1 MAKTIKFNLICDG
14 NPVRNLEDLQ
24 NNFSI
29 EDVLNYYSNKLLQRW
44 LKVRGY
50 EKELELVNK
59 ITADKPIDIIKKS
72 YHYI

>member
-29 EDVLNYYSNKLLQRW
+29 EDVLNYYSNKLYQKLCEKHTNQVQRI
-44 LKVRGY
+44 
-50 EKELELVNK
+50 VNS
-59 ITADKPIDIIKKS
+59 IILRNTKL
-72 YHYI
+72 YFAVC